1 MRDLAIDP
9 AHADDQDAFDLR
21 ASSSSAEAAPKAVGW
36 PPPRR
41 VIDEARNHQLAWVT
55 RSRGRRGSHIIRKNH
70 QAGSHQTRLQA
81 VQLLLWRLMLEQ
93 AHDAACG
100 SLADSELTHFLV
112 SCTKAAVANVEAV
125 HRLLEQVK
133 ATTRRTSILL
143 ATP

>member
-1 MRDLAIDP
+1 MMQL
-9 AHADDQDAFDLR
+9 
-21 ASSSSAEAAPKAVGW
+21 V
-36 PPPRR
+36 
-41 VIDEARNHQLAWVT
+41 DE
-55 RSRGRRGSHIIRKNH
+55 
-70 QAGSHQTRLQA
+70 
-81 VQLLLWRLMLEQ
+81 
-93 AHDAACG
+93 